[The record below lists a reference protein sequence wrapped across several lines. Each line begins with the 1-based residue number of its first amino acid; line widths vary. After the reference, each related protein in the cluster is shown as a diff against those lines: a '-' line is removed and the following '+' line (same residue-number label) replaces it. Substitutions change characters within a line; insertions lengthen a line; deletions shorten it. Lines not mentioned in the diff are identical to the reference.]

1 MIYCYQQILTND
13 RLINFTQH
21 TLHGMKTFNVSKI
34 CLNLFCLEMCT
45 ANQLITHTCRAAL
58 PCPKY
63 NSLKPMITGLLGPCF
78 LGPNFVRQNTLM
90 TP

>member
-1 MIYCYQQILTND
+1 MQ
-13 RLINFTQH
+13 
-21 TLHGMKTFNVSKI
+21 TFNVNQI

-58 PCPKY
+58 PCLKY
-63 NSLKPMITGLLGPCF
+63 NSLKLMITGLLGPCF
-78 LGPNFVRQNTLM
+78 VALNYIRQNTLM